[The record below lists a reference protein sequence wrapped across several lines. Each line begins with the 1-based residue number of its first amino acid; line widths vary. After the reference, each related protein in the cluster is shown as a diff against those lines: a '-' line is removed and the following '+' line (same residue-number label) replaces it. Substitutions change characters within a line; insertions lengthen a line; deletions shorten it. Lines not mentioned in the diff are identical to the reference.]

1 MSKRFAVSLGLLI
14 AAGLSIPSVARAGYE
29 CSFQGFS
36 EEMAA
41 FTAQYPVNSNWGT
54 RDSYQYAYFLG
65 SEGITILQK
74 YQSCLSSDD
83 FAANYAALKGS
94 RDAGLSGCQQTSTD
108 PGSCTPTYPQ

>member
-1 MSKRFAVSLGLLI
+1 MSNKFALSFGLLL
-14 AAGLSIPSVARAGYE
+14 AAGLSTPSVAQAYE

-41 FTAQYPVNSNWGT
+41 FTAQYPVDSNWGT
-54 RDSYQYAYFLG
+54 RATYQYAYFLG
-65 SEGITILQK
+65 TEGINILQK